1 MNREQFSKII
11 FFLRDEN
18 IIDNIENIFKGKI
31 PQEELDELKKDI
43 QRKYEQWYDR
53 VPLGNMISPYMWLT
67 LIPKIGMKNRDV
79 LLEYIEN
86 MEL

>member
-67 LIPKIGMKNRDV
+67 LIPKIGIKNRDV

>member
-11 FFLRDEN
+11 FFLRDE
-18 IIDNIENIFKGKI
+18 
-31 PQEELDELKKDI
+31 LKKDI
-43 QRKYEQWYDR
+43 QRRYEQWYDR
-53 VPLGNMISPYMWLT
+53 VPLGNMISPYMWLV
-67 LIPKIGMKNRDV
+67 LIPKIGLKNRDI

>member
-67 LIPKIGMKNRDV
+67 LISKIGMKNRDV

>member
-53 VPLGNMISPYMWLT
+53 VPLGNMISSYMWLT

>member
-53 VPLGNMISPYMWLT
+53 VPLGNMISPYIWLT

>member
-86 MEL
+86 VEL

>member
-43 QRKYEQWYDR
+43 QRRYEQWYDR

>member
-31 PQEELDELKKDI
+31 PQEEPDELKKDI

>member
-43 QRKYEQWYDR
+43 QRRY
-53 VPLGNMISPYMWLT
+53 
-67 LIPKIGMKNRDV
+67 
-79 LLEYIEN
+79 
-86 MEL
+86 

>member
-11 FFLRDEN
+11 FFLRDKN

>member
-31 PQEELDELKKDI
+31 PQEELNELKKDI

-86 MEL
+86 IEL

>member
-1 MNREQFSKII
+1 MNREQFLKII
-11 FFLRDEN
+11 FFLRYED
-18 IIDNIENIFKGKI
+18 IIDNIENIFRDKI
-31 PQEELDELKKDI
+31 PQEELNELKKDI

>member
-31 PQEELDELKKDI
+31 SKEELDELKKDI
-43 QRKYEQWYDR
+43 QRRYEQWYDR
-53 VPLGNMISPYMWLT
+53 VPLGNMISPYMWLI
-67 LIPKIGMKNRDV
+67 LIPKIGLKNRDI

>member
-53 VPLGNMISPYMWLT
+53 IPLGDMISPYMWLT

>member
-43 QRKYEQWYDR
+43 QRRYEQWYYR
-53 VPLGNMISPYMWLT
+53 VPLGNMISPYMWLI
-67 LIPKIGMKNRDV
+67 LIPKIGMKNRDI

-86 MEL
+86 TEL